1 MNRMVS
7 IVAIIFIGVLGTP
20 VFGEDLSKPSSKKS
34 MGKKSTDR
42 HLYLYQKDPTT
53 WLRIKNGAWGK
64 LTFNEYS
71 TKFVL
76 DARGLVPH
84 MAYALIR
91 ATGPR
96 PYAHVV
102 ARGTSDN
109 KGHLYLRGFWPEWTL
124 RFWVVKGDDV
134 IGKPGD
140 IGPGSLDTF
149 KAWNPKHYLFESE
162 VL

>member
-1 MNRMVS
+1 MNRVAS
-7 IVAIIFIGVLGTP
+7 IVAIIFFWVLGTP
-20 VFGEDLSKPSSKKS
+20 VYGEVLNKPTSKNTL
-34 MGKKSTDR
+34 GKKSQDR
-42 HLYLYQKDPTT
+42 HLYLYEKDPTT

-76 DARGLVPH
+76 DAHGLVPH
-84 MAYALIR
+84 MAYAMIR

-102 ARGTSDN
+102 ARGTADS
-109 KGHLYLRGFWPEWTL
+109 KGRLHLRGSWPEWTL
-124 RFWVVKGDDV
+124 RFWVVKSDDV
-134 IGKPGD
+134 IGKAGD